1 MATIIEEVR
10 RPGDSPPDPFRYGWR
25 YVEHKRANG
34 AIEYEQVPLTLED
47 VLHPLEGD
55 QVTHSNEHQRRR
67 RYLAEVLE
75 TQLRHDPTA
84 VELDDVRITW
94 DVPDLGPHGP
104 DIAVILGVRDPH
116 RNWSTFD
123 VAAEGVRP
131 SILFEITSPETAS
144 IYRSVKVDEYE
155 LAGVPI
161 YVIVDAVSR
170 RRDHSVRL
178 LGYELTP
185 AGYRPLG
192 ANERGWFWLAPART
206 WLGLADGEIIC
217 YDEAEQPI
225 GNHRVLTE
233 ALAAQAEARLTADR
247 QVQAARQQA
256 QHAEQQ
262 ARREAVL
269 RADAEQ
275 QAAAAAQQARRETQA
290 RVAAEQRAA
299 ATETRLRE
307 LEAEL
312 RRMRGG

>member
-25 YVEHKRANG
+25 YVEHKRADG

-67 RYLAEVLE
+67 RYLADALE

-131 SILFEITSPETAS
+131 SILFEITSPEMAS
-144 IYRSVKVDEYE
+144 IDRSVKVEEYE
-155 LAGVPI
+155 LAGVPLYI
-161 YVIVDAVSR
+161 IVDGVS
-170 RRDHSVRL
+170 
-178 LGYELTP
+178 
-185 AGYRPLG
+185 
-192 ANERGWFWLAPART
+192 
-206 WLGLADGEIIC
+206 
-217 YDEAEQPI
+217 
-225 GNHRVLTE
+225 
-233 ALAAQAEARLTADR
+233 
-247 QVQAARQQA
+247 
-256 QHAEQQ
+256 
-262 ARREAVL
+262 
-269 RADAEQ
+269 
-275 QAAAAAQQARRETQA
+275 
-290 RVAAEQRAA
+290 
-299 ATETRLRE
+299 
-307 LEAEL
+307 
-312 RRMRGG
+312 